1 MNALVNQNK
10 QDVLRHF
17 IPLNTLPK
25 SRFDAICNEI
35 EVEEWVKGTVL
46 FDQGDETK
54 EFIYLISGMISLY
67 AGEMEMETIVTG
79 SEAARFAVAHHIP
92 RKVKAVTKSKV
103 RIVRI
108 PTYKLDM
115 NNSADQTQTYLV
127 DDVDDQAGDWMTTM
141 LQSPVFQRL
150 PAANL
155 QKIMMQM
162 EEVAFEAGQ
171 TVVQQGDEAD
181 FYYIIKS
188 GDCELIRQASATAR
202 PVKLAELHSCE
213 AFGEDALL
221 SGNPRNVTVRM
232 KGNGQMLRLS
242 KKNFITLVKEPVL
255 KYVNY
260 EEGLQQVNGGA
271 NWLDVR
277 STDAYEDQHI
287 EDSVNIPFFSLRMKI
302 AELKHDQLQ
311 VLVCENGRTSE
322 AAAFLLLKFGFN
334 ALILKEG
341 MEGMQAVDA
350 VDEAEEKGT
359 GSIPMVE
366 PDDERLIAEQAHNAS
381 NAQELHEASNK
392 IEELERFCAQ
402 LNEKLHT
409 VELDRN
415 QWQQQHQKIT
425 QELTQAQALADDTE
439 TQLKAFEKDAITNK
453 GDLDQ
458 TLSHEQANNQALQA
472 ELDSHQTEIEQL
484 RLELDS
490 LRQSQL
496 EEQQGHDGLAVEL
509 AKKDDEI
516 AMQSSEMERLQN
528 ALTELQDKNNKSS
541 AAQQQLEQAEQ
552 QLSELTNQRD
562 EVEQRNTQ
570 LESEANQLQQEKA
583 ELEQQLEQ
591 LISESSGTQAE
602 KDQQVLA
609 LSEQLDEVNVEK
621 EVLEQS
627 KRELDGLLQTA
638 LKEMEQ
644 VKTEGLQALQ
654 LQTNEADIKVTT
666 LQTELST
673 LAEQLSEKTTE
684 FETQGEQLGE
694 LSEWLSLRDQ
704 TIAENQAEIQSLN
717 DQMKAA
723 SNGLDETQEQCAELE
738 KNVLEKEE
746 LLERSIKHAEELDAE
761 RDALIEAKQQVD
773 IALDGSRSEL
783 ERIQLNAEI
792 IQQELDAAQKLT
804 EVAESSLED
813 LTLTKAALE
822 EELALRIAELENQ
835 LMAAEQD
842 KAEQD
847 KLIVSSRAETEQ
859 AKEQQLSLE
868 SELSSRVQELQI
880 VNDQLVEI
888 NTSSELK
895 EGERLELLESVEQL
909 KTENEAAQAALIERD
924 QAIKDSEVAIG
935 QREEVLASE
944 IKQWQDQ
951 AGEAEQKLQQALQ
964 EKTAAEQQLTALQ
977 DEVSSGLD
985 GHQQLTEQLAQLRQQ
1000 RESDVATLETERA
1013 ALSDSLQQ
1021 AQQSIKATELAFKEA
1036 EQASQQTQEGL
1047 NERLAVLQ
1055 LELEESLKQTA
1066 CSTEE
1071 LAVSLKENKQLEQK
1085 LEDTQGLVSNSS
1097 EDQQALLQQL
1107 EEARSQVTES
1117 TQSRDALQLE
1127 VNEFAA
1133 IKLELEQ
1140 KTLSLKDSLE
1150 ATQSE
1155 LKDEKKRQLDA
1166 TAKLENLA
1174 ANTESSDQQ
1183 LQQQVS
1189 QLEDDLQ
1196 VAGLD
1201 KAALSKQL
1209 QALESQ
1215 LASVS
1220 ETAGQFEVELDE
1232 LKQTRVVD
1240 AETSNETN
1248 NKVAELTLSLKQLE
1262 EEKKQLLEAQNADE
1276 ADNVKQL
1283 ETQLGE
1289 VKQQKEDLQQRINE
1303 LEKTVSQLSEAG
1315 GAGQRIKELEK
1326 ELDEASS
1333 YLMDLEIKL
1342 ETAKVGDGDDDEL
1355 TEEET
1360 SELEAIKSELN
1371 LVREQTEKDVQAMK
1385 LKLANSEKMNLAL
1398 NKKILSMQTIANQDV
1413 TPEEEPTTKKKGWWK

>member
-17 IPLNTLPK
+17 IPLNTLAKP
-25 SRFDAICNEI
+25 RFDALCNEI
-35 EVEEWVKGTVL
+35 EVEEWAKGTVL

-67 AGEMEMETIVTG
+67 AGEIEMETIVTG

-127 DDVDDQAGDWMTTM
+127 DDVEDQTGDWMTTM

-255 KYVNY
+255 KYVSY
-260 EEGLQQVNGGA
+260 EEGLQRVSEGA

-277 STDAYEDQHI
+277 STDAFENKHI

-341 MEGMQAVDA
+341 MDGMQAIDA
-350 VDEAEEKGT
+350 VEEEVEGKET
-359 GSIPMVE
+359 GSTPVVE
-366 PDDERLIAEQAHNAS
+366 SNAEKLIAEQAPDAS
-381 NAQELHEASNK
+381 SAHALHEASNK
-392 IEELERFCAQ
+392 VEELEKFCAQ
-402 LNEKLHT
+402 LNEKLQT
-409 VELDRN
+409 VELDRDH
-415 QWQQQHQKIT
+415 WQQQHRTIT
-425 QELTQAQALADDTE
+425 QELTQTQVLADDSE
-439 TQLKAFEKDAITNK
+439 KQLKAFEKDAIANK

-458 TLSHEQANNQALQA
+458 TLSHEKANNQALQA
-472 ELDSHQTEIEQL
+472 ELDSHQMEIEQL

-490 LRQSQL
+490 VRQSQR
-496 EEQQGHDGLAVEL
+496 EEQQGRDGLAMEL
-509 AKKDDEI
+509 AKKEDKIATQLSEI
-516 AMQSSEMERLQN
+516 ERLQN
-528 ALTELQDKNNKSS
+528 AFTELQDENNKSS

-552 QLSELTNQRD
+552 QLSELTNQCD
-562 EVEQRNTQ
+562 DVEQRNTQ
-570 LESEANQLQQEKA
+570 LKSETNQLQQEKT
-583 ELEQQLEQ
+583 ELKQQLEQ
-591 LISESSGTQAE
+591 LNSVSSSSQAE
-602 KDQQVLA
+602 KDQQILA
-609 LSEQLDEVNVEK
+609 LSEQLDEVKVEK
-621 EVLEQS
+621 DTLEQS
-627 KRELDGLLQTA
+627 KSELDGLLQTA
-638 LKEMEQ
+638 LEELER

-654 LQTNEADIKVTT
+654 LQTNEADLKVTA
-666 LQTELST
+666 LQAELSALT
-673 LAEQLSEKTTE
+673 EQLNEKAAE
-684 FETQGEQLGE
+684 LETQCEQVGE
-694 LSEWLSLRDQ
+694 LTEWLSLRDQ
-704 TIAENQAEIQSLN
+704 TIAEQQSEVQSLN

-723 SNGLDETQEQCAELE
+723 ANGLEQIQQQHVELE
-738 KNVLEKEE
+738 KSVLEKDG
-746 LLERSIKHAEELDAE
+746 LLEQSIKHLEELGSE
-761 RDALIEAKQQVD
+761 RDALQEAKQQVEL
-773 IALDGSRSEL
+773 ALDDSQSEL
-783 ERIQLNAEI
+783 EQMQLNAET
-792 IQQELDAAQKLT
+792 IQQELESAQKLT
-804 EVAESSLED
+804 EAVESSLEE
-813 LTLTKAALE
+813 LSLTKAALQ
-822 EELALRIAELENQ
+822 EELAQLEAKLTVAEQDRAEQGQLIVSNQAELEQTKEHQ
-835 LMAAEQD
+835 LG
-842 KAEQD
+842 
-847 KLIVSSRAETEQ
+847 
-859 AKEQQLSLE
+859 LE
-868 SELSSRVQELQI
+868 NELSNRDQKLALLQ
-880 VNDQLVEI
+880 DQLLEM
-888 NTSSELK
+888 NASSEQK
-895 EGERLELLESVEQL
+895 ETERLELLESVEQL
-909 KTENEAAQAALIERD
+909 KIQNEVLQAALLERD
-924 QAIKDSEVAIG
+924 QAIKDSEVDYA
-935 QREEVLASE
+935 QQEELLRSE
-944 IKQWQDQ
+944 IKQWQEQ
-951 AGEAEQKLQQALQ
+951 SMEVEQKLQQALQ
-964 EKTAAEQQLTALQ
+964 EKAAAEQQLSALQ

-1000 RESDVATLETERA
+1000 RESEVAALETERT

-1021 AQQSIKATELAFKEA
+1021 AQQSIKAAELAFKEA
-1036 EQASQQTQEGL
+1036 EQASEQTQEGL
-1047 NERLAVLQ
+1047 NERLASMQV
-1055 LELEESLKQTA
+1055 ELKESLQQA
-1066 CSTEE
+1066 ASVEE
-1071 LAVSLKENKQLEQK
+1071 VLALSLKEKEQLEQK
-1085 LEDTQGLVSNSS
+1085 LLDTQGLVSNSS

-1107 EEARSQVTES
+1107 EEARNQVADS
-1117 TQSRDALQLE
+1117 TKSRDDLQVE
-1127 VNEFAA
+1127 VDELAA
-1133 IKLELEQ
+1133 IKLALEAQ
-1140 KTLSLKDSLE
+1140 TLSLKEGLE
-1150 ATQSE
+1150 IAQIE
-1155 LKDEKKRQLDA
+1155 LQAEQQRHQEAAKTLEK
-1166 TAKLENLA
+1166 LA

-1189 QLEDDLQ
+1189 QLEDDL
-1196 VAGLD
+1196 
-1201 KAALSKQL
+1201 KAATIEKTTLSEQVN
-1209 QALESQ
+1209 ALENQ
-1215 LASVS
+1215 LTSVS
-1220 ETAGQFEVELDE
+1220 ETASQFKTELDE
-1232 LKQTRVVD
+1232 LKQARVAD
-1240 AETSNETN
+1240 TEQSNEIQERM
-1248 NKVAELTLSLKQLE
+1248 AELTLSIKQLE
-1262 EEKKQLLEAQNADE
+1262 EEKQQLLEGKDTDE
-1276 ADNVKQL
+1276 EGKLKQL
-1283 ETQLGE
+1283 EVELGE
-1289 VKQQKEDLQQRINE
+1289 SKQQKEDLQQRINE

-1315 GAGQRIKELEK
+1315 GADQRIKELEK
-1326 ELDEASS
+1326 ELDDASS

-1342 ETAKVGDGDDDEL
+1342 ETAKVGNDDEGEL

-1360 SELEAIKSELN
+1360 SELDAIKSELN